1 MMIRIL
7 IGSGSLLIL
16 GGLAAP
22 PDAAAQMPE
31 WSCVTCHSAF
41 GDSPLGRPV
50 QTYAEDVH
58 AAEGFSCVAC
68 HGGDAEDPGLSAM
81 DPAEGYVGA
90 PERDEVVL
98 LCGRCHSS
106 AQFMRRYNPAL
117 RVDQVA
123 AATNGSQ
130 PVSVVTQP
138 TRSSRRPI
146 RARLLTR

>member
-1 MMIRIL
+1 
-7 IGSGSLLIL
+7 LLIL